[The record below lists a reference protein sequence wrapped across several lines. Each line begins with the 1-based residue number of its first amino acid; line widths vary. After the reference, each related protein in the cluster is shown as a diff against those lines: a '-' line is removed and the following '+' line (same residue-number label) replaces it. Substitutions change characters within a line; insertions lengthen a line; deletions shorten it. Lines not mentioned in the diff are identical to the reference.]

1 MWGQGADS
9 REIEKKRSM
18 TLRFPAQARQVNRDT
33 EIENARTEA
42 DLGNMVTSIY
52 DMLNF

>member
-9 REIEKKRSM
+9 RDIERKRSM
-18 TLRFPAQARQVNRDT
+18 TLRFPAQARQVNRDA
-33 EIENARTEA
+33 EIENTRTEA
-42 DLGNMVTSIY
+42 DLGKMITSIY